1 MQIHINLV
9 NIFIHFQLGV
19 FCFSLL
25 TAATNPIIYG
35 LAIRSF
41 RIAFHKLCR
50 SDWNRMKN
58 RWTRNSL

>member
-1 MQIHINLV
+1 MNRL
-9 NIFIHFQLGV
+9 NIFVLVQLGV

-41 RIAFHKLCR
+41 RIAFNKLCR
-50 SDWNRMKN
+50 NDWNRMKN